1 MILEPSMDKL
11 LSKIKS
17 KYSLVILAS
26 KRSHELHE
34 GEVPTM
40 KFKSVKNVGK
50 ALEEIAAEQV
60 ISHPDPKKREQ
71 VRKEKELKLV
81 AERIK
86 KEEVKRAA
94 RSKQAEKRK

>member
-26 KRSHELHE
+26 KRSHELYE
-34 GEVPTM
+34 GETPTM

-60 ISHPDPKKREQ
+60 ILHPDPEQKREQ
-71 VRKEKELKLV
+71 MRKEKELKLAAEIIKQEETERV
-81 AERIK
+81 AK
-86 KEEVKRAA
+86 A
-94 RSKQAEKRK
+94 KQVEN